1 MKTYKKTYYFDN
13 GNQINIFPIN
23 KNFEEIMKGI
33 NKSLAAEFTNEIVD
47 NIVDNVGKSVTI
59 NMNKVNYIVVE
70 EVKSDN
76 NENN

>member
-47 NIVDNVGKSVTI
+47 NVGKSVTI